1 MNKKK
6 VDSYLKNA
14 VAVLEKTKIVEEKKI
29 EKGYRRQIS
38 TFGASVTMGSI
49 LSAVACFSEQ
59 GKANVNRSKLMA
71 AIYLLLKN
79 EKLKEYNEEL
89 KEYYGKKDPD
99 KKDPDKNYSNKLF
112 EYVKDNYPDNAVTVK
127 EEILEAAVA
136 LKLAMNLYELKK

>member
-79 EKLKEYNEEL
+79 EELEEDYVWTKE
-89 KEYYGKKDPD
+89 DD
-99 KKDPDKNYSNKLF
+99 KKYSNLLF
-112 EYVKDNYPDNAVTVK
+112 EYVKKKYPDNVVTVK